1 MREYVDGT
9 RRGLEQRREQI
20 GREDRFESVEDR
32 QDAFEAGPGV
42 DVLLRQFVQRA
53 VSASVVLREDEV
65 PELHEAVLAPA
76 LGSAVGAELCALVK
90 EDLRARSARSGRSH
104 LPEVVRAESL
114 DTTRRDADQ
123 VAPELFGLVVR
134 RVHRDPESIGVESET
149 LGDQAPRELDGA
161 LLEVV
166 AEGEV
171 AHHLEERQVAL
182 RRSDDVDVEGAKAL
196 LDRDGARVRRGLFL
210 GEVRLE
216 AK

>member
-1 MREYVDGT
+1 MRRIAT
-9 RRGLEQRREQI
+9 
-20 GREDRFESVEDR
+20 SVVSSAR

-104 LPEVVRAESL
+104 LPEVVL
-114 DTTRRDADQ
+114 T
-123 VAPELFGLVVR
+123 
-134 RVHRDPESIGVESET
+134 ET
-149 LGDQAPRELDGA
+149 L
-161 LLEVV
+161 
-166 AEGEV
+166 EG
-171 AHHLEERQVAL
+171 QVAL
-182 RRSDDVDVEGAKAL
+182 GRADDVDVEGAKAL

-216 AK
+216 GHHPRDGEEQALIVGDEARRGHDRMAVVSEVIQED